1 MKKSGT
7 AGRSGLCERFEEGVL
22 VFAGQEDDVIDTL
35 ADHAVGAAI
44 KLHRGQRKIGVL
56 KLLPVKL
63 FAVAVVAGDRTLLIV
78 MDLERPDLKRLCL
91 DSLLVFL
98 GNGDD
103 VEQPIGAAMLGDALG
118 T

>member
-1 MKKSGT
+1 
-7 AGRSGLCERFEEGVL
+7 
-22 VFAGQEDDVIDTL
+22 
-35 ADHAVGAAI
+35 
-44 KLHRGQRKIGVL
+44 
-56 KLLPVKL
+56 
-63 FAVAVVAGDRTLLIV
+63 

-118 T
+118 TIGVGDAAD